1 MAREISGATF
11 AENGCAENKKPLN
24 QQGFIVFGAGN
35 QVRTGDLLAYQQ
47 FNLWLYELV
56 LDAVDGT
63 DDKVVDDLGG
73 RITKCY
79 ANIDWLRAV
88 DTD

>member
-1 MAREISGATF
+1 MSKVSIGEQEYETA
-11 AENGCAENKKPLN
+11 
-24 QQGFIVFGAGN
+24 
-35 QVRTGDLLAYQQ
+35 DLLAYQH

-56 LDAVDGT
+56 LDAVDGA
-63 DDKVVDDLGG
+63 DDEEVVKELEG

-88 DTD
+88 DPD